1 MRIFAKSL
9 DSRLLLGL
17 LIWTSLAL
25 IIFQITA
32 LGAAVAAGVTA
43 GVWELGR
50 KMEDITTFR
59 PEIDDKERARKM
71 KRWRMALE
79 RSLGWDLE
87 AMSTKND

>member
-1 MRIFAKSL
+1 M
-9 DSRLLLGL
+9 
-17 LIWTSLAL
+17 
-25 IIFQITA
+25 
-32 LGAAVAAGVTA
+32 TA

-50 KMEDITTFR
+50 KMENITTFR

>member
-1 MRIFAKSL
+1 M
-9 DSRLLLGL
+9 LLGL

-71 KRWRMALE
+71 KRWRMALD